1 MGKRS
6 QAGFLDPKE
15 AGRGSPHQDRV
26 GGGSYTFVARDGQAR
41 WTGVRIGRQ
50 AEASGLTGPSMWL
63 GWGAFSQRSVLS
75 LLPGICEDPSVR
87 DLLASGERR
96 GSSSWPWGSAY
107 RC

>member
-41 WTGVRIGRQ
+41 WTGVQIGRQ
-50 AEASGLTGPSMWL
+50 AEASRADRSFYVAGVGWL
-63 GWGAFSQRSVLS
+63 
-75 LLPGICEDPSVR
+75 
-87 DLLASGERR
+87 
-96 GSSSWPWGSAY
+96 
-107 RC
+107 